1 MWADAVSGKL
11 LVRGAD
17 AFDHAHDVG
26 LLHNQE
32 VLAVDLDFRPRPFA
46 EQDSVACFQFQ
57 TLKLA
62 ALVAGA
68 GPHSDDLALLRLLLD
83 GVGDDD
89 AALRLVLAFHAADHD
104 AVMQRS
110 EFHGIRFQSTGLAG
124 SRATTLA
131 LGGSLTRTIDG
142 DRWHSLQESAN
153 ISKAFRAL
161 FHCRAASADCPLT
174 GVGSERRS
182 AGVGLITCESAPR
195 TDPPPRDNC
204 DPTSNYSVLTRSSG
218 RRFRQSRD
226 PSGRG
231 RRHRNGKSVVAR
243 NPLAGE

>member
-68 GPHSDDLALLRLLLD
+68 GPHSDDLALLRFLLD
-83 GVGDDD
+83 SVGNDD

-104 AVMQRS
+104 AVVQWS
-110 EFHGIRFQSTGLAG
+110 EFHGIRFQSTGVAG
-124 SRATTLA
+124 SWATTLA
-131 LGGSLTRTIDG
+131 LGGSPTQASHG
-142 DRWHSLQESAN
+142 HRWHSLQVGASRGPTPWRFPFVWRYGLGETFAAADDAAANYGDLAQQILAFEVGEHPDSA
-153 ISKAFRAL
+153 
-161 FHCRAASADCPLT
+161 AA
-174 GVGSERRS
+174 
-182 AGVGLITCESAPR
+182 
-195 TDPPPRDNC
+195 
-204 DPTSNYSVLTRSSG
+204 
-218 RRFRQSRD
+218 
-226 PSGRG
+226 
-231 RRHRNGKSVVAR
+231 
-243 NPLAGE
+243 